1 MAAIDLLLERRR
13 LRKELPRRVPPPQ
26 DPSGPRLRYWRA
38 LRTLVA
44 RVREATIEE
53 LEPALE
59 RLAEDQRED
68 GVRTDESVFE
78 ALMAALD
85 RLGARIIDIER
96 DFQQAGAVEQTVDAI
111 KSQSRRDIARRIG
124 INVGDVT
131 TGPQVDAFLEQN
143 RELIKSLAE
152 EPARQVQALVR
163 EGLGEGRRVERL
175 RDEIMERFNVAE
187 SRAQLIAR
195 TETAKLKAQIDAERV
210 KRIGITHYIWRTV
223 GDARVRDEHAAVD
236 GKRFSYDSP
245 PSSVGAHPGEEPN
258 CRCWAEPDT
267 SAIFAEGEA
276 EQDVIEAGG
285 AEAA

>member
-1 MAAIDLLLERRR
+1 MAAIDLLLERRQ
-13 LRKELPRRVPPPQ
+13 LRKELPRRVPQPQ
-26 DPSGPRLRYWRA
+26 EPSGPRLRYWRA
-38 LRTLVA
+38 LRNLVD
-44 RVREATIEE
+44 RIREAALEE
-53 LEPALE
+53 LDPALE
-59 RLAEDQRED
+59 RLAEEQRED
-68 GVRTDESVFE
+68 GVRTDESTFD

-85 RLGARIIDIER
+85 RLGARINDIER
-96 DFQQAGAVEQTVDAI
+96 DFQQAGAVDKTVDAI

-131 TGPQVDAFLEQN
+131 TGPHVDAFLEEN
-143 RELIKSLAE
+143 RRLIKSLAE

-163 EGLGEGRRVERL
+163 EGLGGGRRVGRL

-236 GKRFSYDSP
+236 GQRFSYDSP
-245 PSSVGAHPGEEPN
+245 PSSVGAHPGEQPN

-267 SAIFAEGEA
+267 SAIFAEGED
-276 EQDVIEAGG
+276 EE
-285 AEAA
+285 EAA